1 MPNLQLTYS
10 VGGCQVLLALRH
22 ENKLLTKASAE
33 LSGKLAE
40 AEKQMNEFQQKHD
53 IRIHTPSE

>member
-1 MPNLQLTYS
+1 M
-10 VGGCQVLLALRH
+10 LLALRH
-22 ENKLLTKASAE
+22 ENKLLNKASAE

-53 IRIHTPSE
+53 IRIHTPNE